1 MILNQELITLYPM
14 AEIGQDIEK
23 AKYYLEQGE
32 LVAIPTE
39 TVYGLAANA
48 LNDRAVAKIFE
59 AKNRPSF
66 DPLIVHIANMD
77 ALNLYSQSLDPRL
90 KALALHFWPG
100 PLTLLTQKQTI
111 ISDLVTSGLDQIA
124 LRIPAHPLT
133 QKLLNSLVFP
143 LAAPSANP
151 FGYISPT
158 SAEHVAAQL
167 GDKIKY
173 ILDGGPSAVGLE
185 STICGIADNKPT
197 IYRLG
202 GLSIEAIENWSQLN
216 WDLQINVS
224 SNPIAPGTL
233 KSHYAPKTQLIQG
246 DIDQLFQLIQPQKFG
261 IIALKKQYDF
271 SEKQC
276 AQIQLSTTGDLQ
288 IAATHLFSS
297 MRSLDTKNLD
307 VIFCEIFPEEGL
319 GRAIND
325 RLKRAS
331 A

>member
-1 MILNQELITLYPM
+1 M

-48 LNDRAVAKIFE
+48 LNDHAVAKIFE

-66 DPLIVHIANMD
+66 DPLIVHIPNLE
-77 ALNLYSQSLDPRL
+77 ALKLYTNQIDIRLENL
-90 KALALHFWPG
+90 AFHFWPG
-100 PLTLLTQKQTI
+100 PLTILLQKNNK
-111 ISDLVTSGLDQIA
+111 ISDLVTSGLDRVA
-124 LRIPAHPLT
+124 LRMPAHPLT
-133 QKLLNSLVFP
+133 KKLLDNLAFP

-158 SAEHVAAQL
+158 NADHVNAQL

-173 ILDGGPSAVGLE
+173 ILDGGQSAVGLE
-185 STICGIADNKPT
+185 STICGIENNIPT
-197 IYRLG
+197 VYRLG
-202 GLSIEAIENWSQLN
+202 GLSLESLESQSQLKWELN
-216 WDLQINVS
+216 LNVS

-246 DIDQLFQLIQPQKFG
+246 DIDQLYQLMQPKKFG
-261 IIALKKQYDF
+261 ILSLKKQYDF
-271 SEKQC
+271 PTEMC
-276 AQIQLSTTGDLQ
+276 EQIQLSKAGDLN
-288 IAATHLFSS
+288 IASTRLFAS
-297 MRSLDTKNLD
+297 MREMDTKKLE
-307 VIFCEIFPEEGL
+307 VILCEIFPEEGL